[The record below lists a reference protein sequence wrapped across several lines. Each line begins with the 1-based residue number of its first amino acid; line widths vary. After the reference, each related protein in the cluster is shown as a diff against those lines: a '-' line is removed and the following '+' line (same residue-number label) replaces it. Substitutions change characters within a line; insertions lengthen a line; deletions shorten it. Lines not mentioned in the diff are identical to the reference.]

1 MYYKICFLS
10 VITIYD
16 ILFLL
21 NVLQFFGACDYYF
34 LNIGI
39 HLKFLF

>member
-1 MYYKICFLS
+1 MYYKVCFLS

-21 NVLQFFGACDYYF
+21 NFLQFFVLVITTF
-34 LNIGI
+34 
-39 HLKFLF
+39 